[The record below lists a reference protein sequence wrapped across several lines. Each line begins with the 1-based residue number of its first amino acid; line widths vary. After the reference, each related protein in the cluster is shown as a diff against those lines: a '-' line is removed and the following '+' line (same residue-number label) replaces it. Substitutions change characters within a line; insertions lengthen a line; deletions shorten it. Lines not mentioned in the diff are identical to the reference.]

1 MERTKS
7 ALADHF
13 YDCAMSVIADENYDI
28 INEGEFLDSDFANA
42 ATEIFRN
49 LLVKGRTGGWIF
61 KREPLSIYALG
72 LQWKIRNQAPAFV
85 SCSSDERTG
94 VSRSESCILGRIY
107 GIDDDDVKELLD
119 MLNEAWYLATNNE

>member
-1 MERTKS
+1 MEKTKS

-72 LQWKIRNQAPAFV
+72 FQWKIRNQAPAFV

>member
-13 YDCAMSVIADENYDI
+13 CDCAMSVIADENYDI

-72 LQWKIRNQAPAFV
+72 LQWKIRNLAPAFV

-94 VSRSESCILGRIY
+94 VSRSESFILGRIY

-119 MLNEAWYLATNNE
+119 MMNEAWYLATNNE

>member
-94 VSRSESCILGRIY
+94 VSRSESCILGRIF
-107 GIDDDDVKELLD
+107 GIDNDDVKELLD

>member
-119 MLNEAWYLATNNE
+119 MMNEAWYLATNNE

>member
-42 ATEIFRN
+42 ATEILRN

-119 MLNEAWYLATNNE
+119 MMNEAWYLATNNE